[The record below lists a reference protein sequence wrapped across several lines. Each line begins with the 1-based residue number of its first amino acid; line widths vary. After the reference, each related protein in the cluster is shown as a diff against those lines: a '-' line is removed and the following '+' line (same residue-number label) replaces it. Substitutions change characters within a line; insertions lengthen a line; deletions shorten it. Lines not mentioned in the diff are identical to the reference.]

1 MGAGNTTA
9 GMKTDNVLNITQ
21 GTWLF
26 LGGASPTLNSPDP
39 TKWFYAVAF
48 KVHSNGRLL
57 VFAVENN
64 NASVHYTTI
73 GTTDTSVTWKTL
85 QVLS

>member
-9 GMKTDNVLNITQ
+9 GMNTDNALNITQ

-26 LGGASPTLNSPDP
+26 VGGSTPTLNSPDP
-39 TKWFYAVAF
+39 KKWFYAVAF
-48 KVHSNGRLL
+48 KVHSRGNLL
-57 VFAVENN
+57 VFAVESHNE
-64 NASVHYTTI
+64 SIHYTTI
-73 GTTDTSVTWKTL
+73 GTTDTSVTWKKL

>member
-9 GMKTDNVLNITQ
+9 GMNTDNVLNITQ

-39 TKWFYAVAF
+39 KKYFYAVAF
-48 KVHSNGRLL
+48 KVHSNGKLL
-57 VFAVENN
+57 VFAVEIHNE
-64 NASVHYTTI
+64 SVYYTTI
-73 GTTDTSVTWKTL
+73 GTADTSVTWKHL